1 MERIR
6 SEGKRI
12 RRGRNI
18 LRFPMA
24 QSCHNGYNREKL
36 TAGSVTRYFQRGDYD
51 HRNYQ
56 E

>member
-24 QSCHNGYNREKL
+24 QSCHNRYNREKL
-36 TAGSVTRYFQRGDYD
+36 AAGSVSLPFSKERL
-51 HRNYQ
+51 
-56 E
+56 